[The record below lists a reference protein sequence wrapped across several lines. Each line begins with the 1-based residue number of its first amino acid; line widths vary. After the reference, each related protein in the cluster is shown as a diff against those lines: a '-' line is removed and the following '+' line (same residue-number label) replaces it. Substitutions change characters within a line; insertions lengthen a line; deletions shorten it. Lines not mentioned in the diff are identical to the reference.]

1 MQETLIPGN
10 YTLSNHVS
18 FSSMEKRRETTRD
31 ILFKVN
37 VNYALLGFH
46 VASSNPDWTLRK

>member
-1 MQETLIPGN
+1 
-10 YTLSNHVS
+10 
-18 FSSMEKRRETTRD
+18 MEKRRETTRD